1 MWHFMRSAL
10 ALAPLALQAEGIRTA
25 SFDLESEF
33 DSDDIEAWGNNGQLT
48 DDVVQKLAAGEP
60 MTEEDFTLV
69 ATSGGGGGDV
79 VHSES
84 CDDFLHDMIGLL
96 EMLQVTFDTFSSLH
110 NSSLG
115 EESTVDMRTKIYQAV
130 ADEFRGDSL
139 MVTAHSE
146 TANRKHCLDK
156 VYRDP
161 KVQKGIK
168 SLLDKELN
176 PLLEKCRSAE
186 APSLHCQEAYEKM
199 VQWQHAVV
207 KFADDHLF
215 EELGTSDIK
224 ANCPKEC
231 SWCSRQH
238 RSKYKKNEP
247 FSFKCYL
254 HKDNVVPTQVKI
266 PSKQHTMI
274 NTNIKCKKPRRRTI
288 KFWRKKAWCEVE
300 DWKKAYIRQHKVAA
314 LFSCSTLLLAPSLQD
329 VEESTLQ
336 SAHKVCM
343 RVEQGIAVAKTDM
356 ELYRNTFKTSMKST
370 VSSWEESVRWAT
382 RTIMNLGMNAG
393 MAELIHRSSH
403 GSGHSPAPVPHHAG
417 VKGGDGGHAPAPPG
431 HNALDVFAREFPTTG
446 GERYFN
452 EALDDDDKY
461 EVCHVPPRKMRGFFG
476 VLSQFFRQALR
487 LPLMAL
493 GIVIHLPMAFVFFGQ
508 LLMLAFEKSF
518 FVGLAA
524 TAGSPLLLAAGLAK
538 TSARVFVKAGRL
550 LRIADWD
557 CDPSMVIT
565 IPAWE
570 GYPGRGECTAGMYW
584 NAKRSI
590 KNVLGEIKLQCLPDY
605 NGAIVFE

>member
-1 MWHFMRSAL
+1 MKSAL
-10 ALAPLALQAEGIRTA
+10 ALAPFAFQAESIRTA
-25 SFDLESEF
+25 SFDLEGEF
-33 DSDDIEAWGNNGQLT
+33 DSDDTEALETSGHLT
-48 DDVVQKLAAGEP
+48 DDIKQKLATGET
-60 MTEEDFTLV
+60 MTADEFAIV
-69 ATSGGGGGDV
+69 AQGGGGGGHA
-79 VHSES
+79 VHTES
-84 CDDFLHDMIGLL
+84 CDDFLHDMTGLL
-96 EMLQVTFDTFSSLH
+96 ARLQITFDTFSALH

-115 EESTVDMRTKIYQAV
+115 DDSTVDLRNKIYQAV

-146 TANRKHCLDK
+146 TAHRQHCLDN

-161 KVQKGIK
+161 KVHTAIE
-168 SLLDKELN
+168 S
-176 PLLEKCRSAE
+176 LLEKELEPLLQKCKSAE
-186 APSLHCQEAYEKM
+186 APSLNCEEAYGKM

-207 KFADDHLF
+207 EFADDHLF

-224 ANCPKEC
+224 ANCPEEC

-254 HKDNVVPTQVKI
+254 HKDNVVPTHVAI
-266 PSKQHTMI
+266 PSKQHTMVD
-274 NTNIKCKKPRRRTI
+274 TKIKCEKPRRRTI

-300 DWKKAYIRQHKVAA
+300 DWKKAYIRQQKVAA

-329 VEESTLQ
+329 ADKATLEQ
-336 SAHKVCM
+336 AHKTCM

-356 ELYRNTFKTSMKST
+356 ELYRNTFKTSMRAT
-370 VSSWEESVRWAT
+370 VSTWEESVRWAT

-403 GSGHSPAPVPHHAG
+403 GSSHSPAPAPHHALLESAPG
-417 VKGGDGGHAPAPPG
+417 MTPRAQGGDGGHAPTPVEPG
-431 HNALDVFAREFPTTG
+431 QNALDVFTRGFPTTG
-446 GERYFN
+446 GDHFFN

-461 EVCHVPPRKMRGFFG
+461 EVCHVAPRKMRGFFG
-476 VLSQFFRQALR
+476 VLSQFFRQSLR
-487 LPLMAL
+487 LPLLAL
-493 GIVIHLPMAFVFFGQ
+493 GIVIHLPVALMFFGQ
-508 LLMLAFEKSF
+508 FLMLAFENSF

-538 TSARVFVKAGRL
+538 SSARVFVKTGRL

-557 CDPSMVIT
+557 CDPSMVV
-565 IPAWE
+565 ADSVS
-570 GYPGRGECTAGMYW
+570 ECTAGMYW
-584 NAKRSI
+584 HAMRSI
-590 KNVLGEIKLQCLPDY
+590 QNVNLQCLPDY

>member
-1 MWHFMRSAL
+1 MKSAL
-10 ALAPLALQAEGIRTA
+10 ALASFAFQAEGIRTA
-25 SFDLESEF
+25 SFDLEGEF
-33 DSDDIEAWGNNGQLT
+33 DSDDTEALETSGHLT
-48 DDVVQKLAAGEP
+48 EDIKHKLATGEE
-60 MTEEDFTLV
+60 MNEDEFARV
-69 ATSGGGGGDV
+69 AQGGGGGGHA
-79 VHSES
+79 VHTES

-96 EMLQVTFDTFSSLH
+96 ARLQITFDTFSSLH

-115 EESTVDMRTKIYQAV
+115 DDSTVDLRNKIYQAV

-146 TANRKHCLDK
+146 TAHRKHCLDK

-161 KVQKGIK
+161 NVIAGIE
-168 SLLDKELN
+168 S
-176 PLLEKCRSAE
+176 LLEKELQPLLQKCKSAE
-186 APSLHCQEAYEKM
+186 APSLNCEEAYGKM

-207 KFADDHLF
+207 EFADDNLF

-254 HKDNVVPTQVKI
+254 HKGNVVPTQVKI
-266 PSKQHTMI
+266 PSKQHTMVD
-274 NTNIKCKKPRRRTI
+274 TKIKCEKPRRRTI

-300 DWKKAYIRQHKVAA
+300 DWTKAYIRQQKVAA
-314 LFSCSTLLLAPSLQD
+314 LFSCSMLLLAPSLQETD
-329 VEESTLQ
+329 KAALEQ
-336 SAHKVCM
+336 AHKTCM

-356 ELYRNTFKTSMKST
+356 ELYRNTFKTSMKAT
-370 VSSWEESVRWAT
+370 VSTWEESVRWAT

-393 MAELIHRSSH
+393 MAELVHRSSH
-403 GSGHSPAPVPHHAG
+403 GSSHSPAPAPHHALLEG
-417 VKGGDGGHAPAPPG
+417 AGGQ
-431 HNALDVFAREFPTTG
+431 NAIDVFSREGFPTTG
-446 GERYFN
+446 GDHFFN
-452 EALDDDDKY
+452 EALDDDVKY
-461 EVCHVPPRKMRGFFG
+461 EVCHIAPRKMRGFLG

-487 LPLMAL
+487 LPLLAL
-493 GIVIHLPMAFVFFGQ
+493 GIVIHLPVALMFFGQ
-508 LLMLAFEKSF
+508 FLMLAFEQSF

-538 TSARVFVKAGRL
+538 SSARVFVKTGRL

-557 CDPSMVIT
+557 CDPSMVV
-565 IPAWE
+565 ADAVS
-570 GYPGRGECTAGMYW
+570 ECTAGMYW

-590 KNVLGEIKLQCLPDY
+590 QNVNLQCLPDY
-605 NGAIVFE
+605 NGAIVFEAGR